1 MKVKEL
7 LEAIDS
13 SIHVKVR
20 SHDYA
25 DFYTEAYCMGSTTT
39 YSLYNKIKDYVVMNI
54 SYMESND
61 ENHDCWLLVDAWEH
75 EGRTNNGEVV
85 K

>member
-7 LEAIDS
+7 LEAVDS
-13 SIHVKVR
+13 SIHVKVC

-25 DFYTEAYCMGSTTT
+25 DFYTDAYHMGSVTT

-75 EGRTNNGEVV
+75 EGRTNNGEIV